1 MSRLTIETTAELDA
15 YLRDES
21 ERRGGVE
28 PADLVVE
35 ALHRVRRAEL
45 ADADIVHQRLRR
57 MDDGESGVDAREA
70 LRVIGDQLGLD
81 VAASRKAES

>member
-57 MDDGESGVDAREA
+57 MDDGEPGVDAREA